1 MYHLGCLKCSLD
13 HAKKS
18 FYRSANAIFGKVG
31 RLASEEVTLQLIKLI
46 KSKCIP
52 VLLYGL
58 EACPLNKSDLHSL
71 DFVIN
76 RFFMKLF
83 RTSNIETVSCCQEYF
98 GFALPAHY
106 GPSVSRNL
114 SFSSVRSVSVGF
126 FYITHYRTLHIALV
140 FLLTCFFKLLPFIM
154 NKDVYKGREA
164 TGVVLLEG
172 GGLTRLTHA
181 HQFPFAGL
189 P

>member
-1 MYHLGCLKCSLD
+1 MRSDIWVFLLYDLGCLKCSLD

-18 FYRSANAIFGKVG
+18 FYRSVNAIIFGKVG

-83 RTSNIETVSCCQEYF
+83 RTSNIETVSCCQEYL
-98 GFALPAHY
+98 GFALPSTLWATR
-106 GPSVSRNL
+106 VQKFEL
-114 SFSSVRSVSVGF
+114 QFSNFMYTSSCTFS
-126 FYITHYRTLHIALV
+126 
-140 FLLTCFFKLLPFIM
+140 
-154 NKDVYKGREA
+154 
-164 TGVVLLEG
+164 
-172 GGLTRLTHA
+172 
-181 HQFPFAGL
+181 
-189 P
+189 

>member
-1 MYHLGCLKCSLD
+1 MCCYIDVNGCHNSLDGRDQIFGCFIVRYRLFKCSLD

-58 EACPLNKSDLHSL
+58 EACPLNKSDLHCL

-76 RFFMKLF
+76 IFFMKLF

-98 GFALPAHY
+98 GFALP
-106 GPSVSRNL
+106 S
-114 SFSSVRSVSVGF
+114 
-126 FYITHYRTLHIALV
+126 TLWASI
-140 FLLTCFFKLLPFIM
+140 
-154 NKDVYKGREA
+154 
-164 TGVVLLEG
+164 
-172 GGLTRLTHA
+172 
-181 HQFPFAGL
+181 Q
-189 P
+189 